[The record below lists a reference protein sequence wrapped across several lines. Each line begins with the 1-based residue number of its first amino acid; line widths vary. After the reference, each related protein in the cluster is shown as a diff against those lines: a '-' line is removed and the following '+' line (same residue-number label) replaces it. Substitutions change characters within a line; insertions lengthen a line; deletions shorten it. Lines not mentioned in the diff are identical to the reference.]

1 VRLGGGGRRVL
12 RFTVDEE
19 GLYRAVVR
27 GSGGKARSNRVRV
40 R

>member
-1 VRLGGGGRRVL
+1 VL

-27 GSGGKARSNRVRV
+27 GSGGKVARSKRVRV